1 MQAKD
6 FMTTDVVTVDPDSD
20 VTSVAQTF
28 LDHRISAAPVV
39 DRDGVV
45 VGIVS
50 EGDLMRRARPA
61 ARRSWWLSLVADPTT
76 EFVRDRG
83 TRTRDIMTPTVV
95 SISEEASLSDVAHIL
110 ESNNI
115 KRVPVIEGGKL
126 VGLVSRADI
135 VRCLAAVGG
144 NEGRPT
150 LEDQEIQKKIIQLI
164 RQETEAWMG
173 TVKVLVTNGEVHLWG
188 TVDRKADADAVRVAA
203 ESVVGVNNVHD
214 HLSPP

>member
-39 DRDGVV
+39 DQDGVV
-45 VGIVS
+45 IGVVS
-50 EGDLMRRARPA
+50 EGDLMRRARPET
-61 ARRSWWLSLVADPTT
+61 RRSWWLSLVADPTT
-76 EFVRDRG
+76 EFVRNRG
-83 TRTRDIMTPTVV
+83 TRARDIMTPTVV
-95 SISEEASLSDVAHIL
+95 SVIGKTSLSDVARIL

-115 KRVPVIEGGKL
+115 KRVPVIEEGRL

-135 VRCLAAVGG
+135 LRCLAAGG
-144 NEGRPT
+144 SQERPT
-150 LEDQEIQKKIIQLI
+150 PEDHEIRERIIQLV
-164 RQETEAWMG
+164 RQETEAWLG
-173 TVKVLVTNGEVHLWG
+173 TIKVIVTKGEVHLWG

-203 ESVVGVNNVHD
+203 ESVVGVNKVHN
-214 HLSPP
+214 HLSVP